1 MEKTRPVE
9 EEMNLTDLLIII
21 IKGKYKIIFAIIISL
36 AVGLIYN
43 NINKTTQIYEVSL
56 NVSPS
61 DNSKFIKYLSINEI
75 LLTNKMLT
83 SNQYADVYLV
93 NNKIIFQ
100 KFISEFMD
108 YRELRSVLENNP
120 YVQGQITKL
129 SAKEKEQA
137 ITNFAKNFKVIF
149 PTRDKKKKQVYT
161 IVFQWHDVDHGKK
174 ILNDTFKLVLSNIK
188 KSTIQR
194 LNDLAEI
201 IVVKNA
207 NEIETLNLKFKFIY
221 QAQLDKD
228 LANIQY
234 LKEQSEIAKELDI
247 LFNQLD
253 SVALSKTSSS
263 GVSLN
268 INSSEIPYYLR
279 GYKAIDKE
287 ISLIQNR
294 EYKYENNTIN
304 SEEYYQTKR
313 QLHKIKSN
321 LSGKK
326 LLENITIIKNDNE
339 RDWINYSTMYA
350 DVFELKN
357 NIPTS
362 MILMLFTSI
371 GLIIGAL
378 YVLLSHAINSRN

>member
-1 MEKTRPVE
+1 M
-9 EEMNLTDLLIII
+9 
-21 IKGKYKIIFAIIISL
+21 
-36 AVGLIYN
+36 
-43 NINKTTQIYEVSL
+43 
-56 NVSPS
+56 
-61 DNSKFIKYLSINEI
+61 
-75 LLTNKMLT
+75 
-83 SNQYADVYLV
+83 
-93 NNKIIFQ
+93 
-100 KFISEFMD
+100 
-108 YRELRSVLENNP
+108 
-120 YVQGQITKL
+120 
-129 SAKEKEQA
+129 
-137 ITNFAKNFKVIF
+137 
-149 PTRDKKKKQVYT
+149 
-161 IVFQWHDVDHGKK
+161 
-174 ILNDTFKLVLSNIK
+174 LSNIK

-304 SEEYYQTKR
+304 SEEYYQAKR